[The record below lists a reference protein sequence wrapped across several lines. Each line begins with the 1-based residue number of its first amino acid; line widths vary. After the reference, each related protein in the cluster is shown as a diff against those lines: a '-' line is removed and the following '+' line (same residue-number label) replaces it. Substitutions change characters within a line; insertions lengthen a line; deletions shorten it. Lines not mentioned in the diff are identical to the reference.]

1 MSPKPHQFSKY
12 QRPTLRKC
20 DPVSRI
26 ASIVTLVIVGVVIA
40 DILTHA
46 DGVKAASAG
55 FAGIERPAL
64 NALLGR
70 AA

>member
-1 MSPKPHQFSKY
+1 
-12 QRPTLRKC
+12 
-20 DPVSRI
+20 VSRI
-26 ASIVTLVIVGVVIA
+26 ASIVTLVVVGVVIA
-40 DILTHA
+40 DILTHPQ
-46 DGVKAASAG
+46 GVKAASAG